1 MSILYELRYP
11 TRWYMKLLTVILALV
26 FFALVATAVISGVL
40 IYWIVKPQRTSSEI
54 NMESFPGRP
63 DEVDFTVAGLGTR
76 KGWFF
81 PGLRGAPTIIL
92 CHGYQSSRGELL
104 TLVSTLQDHQYNTF
118 VFDFAAHG
126 GNDGLTTFGYRESDE
141 VRAAIDT
148 LAARNDVDAARFG
161 LWGYNL
167 GAYAALREAE
177 KDPRVRALVL
187 DSVYDTPKQMV
198 KIGVEK
204 TGVGGFPMMVR
215 SAQTSFEWLN
225 YAYRNDPPLS
235 AKLKRLSG
243 SGVPILFIGAAD
255 DPELAAITRE
265 MFLKAGEPREMAI
278 VAHGNF
284 VNLPDDE
291 KRTYE
296 NRVVTFFLT
305 RLPTTSVEPVPVK
318 PAAPMA
324 AAPKSTPVS
333 SCCSLS
339 LRAGFYRRTSRSSGV
354 RSDRLS
360 TSTAV
365 SPRSCITWKIC
376 SK

>member
-11 TRWYMKLLTVILALV
+11 TRWYTKLLTVILALV
-26 FFALVATAVISGVL
+26 FFAVVATAVISGVL

-81 PGLRGAPTIIL
+81 PGLRGAPTVIL

-104 TLVSTLQDHQYNTF
+104 TLVSALQDHQYNAF

-126 GNDGLTTFGYRESDE
+126 SNAGLTTFGYRESDE

-148 LAARNDVDAARFG
+148 LATRNDVDATRFG

-177 KDPRVRALVL
+177 RDPRVRALVL
-187 DSVYDTPKQMV
+187 DSVYDRPKQMV

-204 TGVGGFPMMVR
+204 TGVGGFPLMVK

-225 YAYRNDPPLS
+225 YAYKNDPPLS
-235 AKLKRLSG
+235 AKLKSLPS
-243 SGVPILFIGAAD
+243 VPILFLGAAD
-255 DPELAAITRE
+255 DPELAAITRN
-265 MFLKAGEPREMAI
+265 MFLKAAEPREMAI
-278 VAHGNF
+278 IAHGNF

-291 KRTYE
+291 KRMYE
-296 NRVVTFFLT
+296 NRVVTFFLM
-305 RLPTTSVEPVPVK
+305 RLPINVEPPPVK
-318 PAAPMA
+318 VAVPKP
-324 AAPKSTPVS
+324 APKSTPVVPV
-333 SCCSLS
+333 
-339 LRAGFYRRTSRSSGV
+339 AH
-354 RSDRLS
+354 
-360 TSTAV
+360 
-365 SPRSCITWKIC
+365 
-376 SK
+376 